1 MTPLSLRL
9 PVAALA
15 TVLLSW
21 GTLVHAADA
30 QDVGILTTE
39 IAREQN
45 NSLLW
50 GAYKPN
56 LYFGVRPRIPK
67 SFTGGL
73 MWAKVDNFVDVQ
85 NSKLDEWAGEW
96 SLLGGWAHG
105 RLDMLFGCNWLMLDW
120 DVG

>member
-1 MTPLSLRL
+1 MTPVTLRPVTALVAVLSLF
-9 PVAALA
+9 
-15 TVLLSW
+15 
-21 GTLVHAADA
+21 GTSSVHAAA
-30 QDVGILTTE
+30 EKQDVGIVTTE

-45 NSLLW
+45 SSLLW

-85 NSKLDEWAGEW
+85 HSKF
-96 SLLGGWAHG
+96 SVFGGGSFVVCAALARNIG
-105 RLDMLFGCNWLMLDW
+105 NRG
-120 DVG
+120 

>member
-1 MTPLSLRL
+1 MTPLHLRV
-9 PVAALA
+9 PVAALVA
-15 TVLLSW
+15 YLLTFALS
-21 GTLVHAADA
+21 VRAAEP
-30 QDVGILTTE
+30 QDVTILTTE

-45 NSLLW
+45 DSLLW

-85 NSKLDEWAGEW
+85 KSE
-96 SLLGGWAHG
+96 
-105 RLDMLFGCNWLMLDW
+105 
-120 DVG
+120 

>member
-1 MTPLSLRL
+1 MTPVTLRPVTALVAVLSLL
-9 PVAALA
+9 
-15 TVLLSW
+15 
-21 GTLVHAADA
+21 GTSVHAAEK
-30 QDVGILTTE
+30 QDVGIVTTE

-45 NSLLW
+45 SSLLW

-85 NSKLDEWAGEW
+85 HSKFCVLWEVWRVGILV
-96 SLLGGWAHG
+96 LL
-105 RLDMLFGCNWLMLDW
+105 LFLLL
-120 DVG
+120 

>member
-1 MTPLSLRL
+1 MTPLHLRV
-9 PVAALA
+9 PVAALVA
-15 TVLLSW
+15 YLLTFALS
-21 GTLVHAADA
+21 VRAAEP
-30 QDVGILTTE
+30 QDVTILTTE

-85 NSKLDEWAGEW
+85 NSE
-96 SLLGGWAHG
+96 
-105 RLDMLFGCNWLMLDW
+105 
-120 DVG
+120 